1 MEDFDIGPLSWVKD
15 EIDQALAEV
24 LAQLTVLAAN
34 PADVS
39 PLRFAKTHL
48 YQVNGALDMVSLE
61 GCKRYC
67 SEIESVVN
75 KLAQAEI
82 AVSLEAIETLKQAI
96 HHLLQY
102 LQDLINGEP
111 DRPLRL
117 SAQLR
122 KVAALQG
129 QALEDSELFFPDTS
143 VRLPRDIA
151 IESLDEAA
159 WQAVLNEQRQQW
171 QKALLSWLKGGGQ
184 QALDEMSQALERV
197 QQVQAQLAQKTLW
210 WVATAFIDTLEPASD
225 ANDAGVKRLCRRI
238 DQELR
243 NASQLGGRSNQAL
256 LRDLL
261 YYLGISSLASPRIST
276 VREVFGL
283 DCLIPLSIS
292 RVPALDEHEYIRQ
305 CLVALEALKEIW
317 QRADRGE
324 EVLAAFLN
332 RFGGIVDTYPALS
345 NAAVT
350 GLFAAVHKAVSAMHE
365 QGAQAQS
372 NENAM
377 LEVAS
382 ALTLLS
388 DALQQ
393 YGKQYIEDLQALD
406 RQRELLQALGRGEAV
421 TVGADSGQS
430 AQRVLAR
437 ETGVTLQGLEQSLDA
452 YFRQS
457 DQPDLL
463 QDTATPL
470 AQVLAALDIL
480 ELTTLNPV
488 VVVAAKL
495 IQSLRDGSLS
505 PSQEV
510 FEALADGL
518 SVVGI
523 YIEQYPHARHGSL
536 ALEDALSRLQAFE
549 AAQSSA
555 AVNAAAEQEA
565 AALFTQPAEPA
576 SKLQGHG
583 LPDDELLGVYLEEAE
598 EVLATIAQQL
608 QALRVNATNQQA
620 LLEVRRAFHTLKG
633 SGRTVGLMDLGE
645 IGAIV
650 EALLNVLLERNL
662 SPSPE
667 LLVYLADAAA
677 TFASWVGALR
687 EKQSIDVQTAD
698 WAARAAALQAQLQ
711 QVSAQAALAE
721 EVVIGG
727 TRKISRALYEIF
739 LQEARQHLDQLQD
752 WLQLVLNQDEPILKP
767 DEDSLRA
774 SHTLASNAGATGFK
788 SLSELARALENW
800 LDVHQGNWS
809 EQACTLLQN
818 TLDALEK
825 MLAHAAERRQS
836 RAATALLRALKKASE
851 DAGIPLINAET
862 GSNVVSLAPRMAKAE
877 DAVASLLEAEAEV
890 SGLMSQS
897 LLDEHSL
904 DESLQDK
911 SLLDESL
918 LDENIGQGA
927 APAQAETSPASP
939 ELTESSATP
948 QSPALTQVDQELFA
962 LFIEEANDLMPI
974 IGRELRAWHAH
985 PQEAEHPDILQRALH
1000 TLKGSARMAGQGLLG
1015 DAVHGM
1021 ENHVMRALKHVPQAN
1036 DFADMFA
1043 DLDHIG
1049 LLLED
1054 ALGDRTN
1061 LTHKRD
1067 LETGRQLN
1075 LQGPAR
1081 ERRTQY
1087 LRMRADV
1094 LDRLI
1099 NEAGEVSIARSRVE
1113 RELQEFKQSSQELT
1127 ESVQRLRAYLRELEI
1142 EAESQLQSRMT
1153 LLQESNETFDP
1164 LEFDR
1169 YTRLQELTRMMAESV
1184 NDVSTIQHGLLRNLD
1199 ESDAALQQQSRMNRE
1214 LQYGLMNARRVPFSM
1229 LSERLHRIVRQ
1240 TAREMEKQVE
1250 LVLDGADTEIDRSV
1264 LDRMSAS
1271 LEHLLRNAVAHGIE
1285 APEQRRAAGK
1295 ATLGRITLKLRQ
1307 ENDEILLTIS
1317 DDGDGVDLEQVRERA
1332 LASHLLQ
1339 AEQEISSQTL
1349 LALIF
1354 EPGFTT
1360 ATQLSQ
1366 ISGRGVGLDVV
1377 RSDITA
1383 LGGRVEV
1390 SSSPGSGAIFSIFLP
1405 LTLSVAQAVLVRYG
1419 QQQYALPAVM
1429 VEQVIK
1435 LKPEALALAHQQA
1448 RVDWSERGYPLY
1460 TLGRLCGDVSTAAEA
1475 QRYAPVLLLRSG
1487 QYRLALHVDD
1497 ILGNQEVVM
1506 KPIGPQLSRVPGMIG
1521 ATLLGDGSIVLMINA
1536 LQLAN
1541 REALAAGSVSA
1552 AVVLAQAPKKYKPQ
1566 ALLVDDSLTMRKVL
1580 SRFLER
1586 EGFDVMVAKDGM
1598 EAIQAMQQAVPAIIL
1613 SDIEMPRMDGFELA
1627 RHIRDDERTR
1637 EVPLIFVSSRT
1648 AEKHR
1653 ALARSL
1659 GVNAFFGK
1667 PVQEEELA
1675 AKLKELL
1682 A

>member
-15 EIDQALAEV
+15 EIDQALAQV
-24 LAQLTVLAAN
+24 LEQLAVLAAN
-34 PADVS
+34 PADAS

-48 YQVNGALDMVSLE
+48 YQVNGALDMVGLE

-67 SEIESVVN
+67 TEIETVVA

-82 AVSLEAIETLKQAI
+82 TVTLEAIETLKQAI
-96 HHLLQY
+96 HHLRQY

-122 KVAALQG
+122 KIAALQG
-129 QALEDSELFFPDTS
+129 QVLEDSELFFPDCS

-151 IESLDEAA
+151 IDSLEEDA
-159 WQAVLNEQRQQW
+159 WQTVLNEQRQKW
-171 QKALLSWLKGGGQ
+171 QKALLGWLKGGGQ
-184 QALDEMSQALERV
+184 QTLDEMALALERV
-197 QQVQAQLAQKTLW
+197 QQVQAQLAPKTLW
-210 WVATAFIDTLEPASD
+210 WVATAFIDTLAQASE

-243 NASQLGGRSNQAL
+243 SASQLDVRINQPL

-261 YYLGISSLASPRIST
+261 YFIAISSQDTPRIVA
-276 VREVFGL
+276 VRLAFGL
-283 DCLIPLSIS
+283 DCLLPKSAS

-305 CLVALEALKEIW
+305 CQVALEALKDIW
-317 QRADRGE
+317 QRADSGE
-324 EVLAAFLN
+324 NVFAAFLN

-345 NAAVT
+345 NVSVT
-350 GLFAAVHKAVSAMHE
+350 ALFAAVHKAVTALQE
-365 QGAQAQS
+365 QGSDAQH
-372 NENAM
+372 NDNAM
-377 LEVAS
+377 LEVAA

-388 DALQQ
+388 DALQH
-393 YGKQYIEDLQALD
+393 YGKQDTEDLLALD
-406 RQRELLQALGRGEAV
+406 RQRALLQALGRGEALPAS
-421 TVGADSGQS
+421 TDGGQA

-437 ETGVTLQGLEQSLDA
+437 ETAVTLQGLEQSLDA
-452 YFRQS
+452 YFRQP

-463 QDTATPL
+463 TDTATPL
-470 AQVLAALDIL
+470 AQVLAALDL
-480 ELTTLNPV
+480 LDLTSLKPLV
-488 VVVAAKL
+488 LAAGQL
-495 IQSLRDGSLS
+495 IQALRESSLT
-505 PSQEV
+505 PSQAV

-523 YIEQYPHARHGSL
+523 YIEQYPHARQGSL
-536 ALEDALSRLQAFE
+536 VLEDAISRLQAFGPQE
-549 AAQSSA
+549 IDAPP
-555 AVNAAAEQEA
+555 AEQA
-565 AALFTQPAEPA
+565 APDSTVAGQHA
-576 SKLQGHG
+576 QGHA
-583 LPDDELLGVYLEEAE
+583 LPDDELLGIYLEEAE
-598 EVLATIAQQL
+598 EVLASIAQQL

-620 LLEVRRAFHTLKG
+620 LTEVRRAFHTLKG

-645 IGAIV
+645 VAAIV
-650 EALLNVLLERNL
+650 EALLNVVLERKLN
-662 SPSPE
+662 PSPE
-667 LLVYLADAAA
+667 LLAYLGDAAA
-677 TFASWVGALR
+677 AFAAWVGALR
-687 EKQSIDVQTAD
+687 EAQSIDVQTAD
-698 WAARAAALQAQLQ
+698 WAARATVLEGQLQ
-711 QVSAQAALAE
+711 QVNAQAALAE
-721 EVVIGG
+721 EVLIGG

-752 WLQLVLNQDEPILKP
+752 WLQLLLNQDEPIFKP
-767 DEDSLRA
+767 DEDTLRA
-774 SHTLASNAGATGFK
+774 AHTLASNAGATGFK

-800 LDVHQGNWS
+800 LDVHQGNWT
-809 EQACTLLQN
+809 EQSSTLLQN

-836 RAATALLRALKKASE
+836 RTATALLRALKKASD
-851 DAGIPLINAET
+851 DAGIPVIDAET

-890 SGLMSQS
+890 SEQLESEAHAAAQIQEGLEDSAAS
-897 LLDEHSL
+897 EPPPLAPVV
-904 DESLQDK
+904 
-911 SLLDESL
+911 
-918 LDENIGQGA
+918 GA
-927 APAQAETSPASP
+927 ERDVVVLPPTV
-939 ELTESSATP
+939 
-948 QSPALTQVDQELFA
+948 SPALTQVDQELFA

-974 IGRELRAWHAH
+974 IGSELRAWHSQ
-985 PQEAEHPDILQRALH
+985 PQEVEHPDILQRALH

-1021 ENHVMRALKHVPQAN
+1021 EDHVMRALKHVPQAN

-1054 ALGDRTN
+1054 ALGDRHN
-1061 LTHKRD
+1061 LTHQRD

-1075 LQGPAR
+1075 LQRPAR

-1099 NEAGEVSIARSRVE
+1099 NEAGEVSIARSRLE
-1113 RELQEFKQSSQELT
+1113 RELQEFKQSSQDLT

-1199 ESDAALQQQSRMNRE
+1199 ESDAALQQQNRMNRE
-1214 LQYGLMNARRVPFSM
+1214 LQYGLMNARRVPFSV

-1240 TAREMEKQVE
+1240 TAREVGKQVE

-1264 LDRMSAS
+1264 LDRMAAS
-1271 LEHLLRNAVAHGIE
+1271 LEHLLRNAVAHGVE
-1285 APEQRRAAGK
+1285 LPETRRDAGK
-1295 ATLGRITLKLRQ
+1295 APLGRITLKLRQ

-1317 DDGDGVDLEQVRERA
+1317 DDGAGVNLEQVRERA

-1383 LGGRVEV
+1383 LGGRIDV
-1390 SSSPGSGAIFSIFLP
+1390 SSSPGTGAIFSIFLP

-1435 LKPEALALAHQQA
+1435 LKPEALSLAHQQA
-1448 RVDWSERGYPLY
+1448 QVDWSGREYPLY
-1460 TLGRLCGDVSTAAEA
+1460 TLGRLCGDASTVAEA
-1475 QRYAPVLLLRSG
+1475 QRYTPVLLLRSG

-1506 KPIGPQLSRVPGMIG
+1506 KQIGPQLARVPGMIG
-1521 ATLLGDGSIVLMINA
+1521 ATVLGDGAIVLMINP

-1541 REALAAGSVSA
+1541 REALAAGSLSA
-1552 AVVLAQAPKKYKPQ
+1552 AVVADPVSQPLASSKARPL

-1598 EAIQAMQQAVPAIIL
+1598 EAIQAMQQAVPSVIL

-1627 RHIRDDERTR
+1627 RHIRDDARTR
-1637 EVPLIFVSSRT
+1637 AVPLIFVSSRT

-1653 ALARSL
+1653 TLAHSL

-1667 PVQEEELA
+1667 PVHEEELA
-1675 AKLKELL
+1675 AKLKALL
-1682 A
+1682 H